1 MGNILFII
9 TLGVLSLNFFT
20 ITYRVN
26 GLNRL
31 IHNVPISLFETSIP
45 IIEESDELTL
55 YYDKELLENKLTSY
69 FDKSIYKYTDEYRV
83 TFYYYNQE
91 DESICKG
98 DKCDAIEITLKAK
111 IDLFSE
117 FKKTARFYIQK
128 N

>member
-1 MGNILFII
+1 MGNVLFVI

-31 IHNVPISLFETSIP
+31 IHNIPISIFETSIP
-45 IIEESDELTL
+45 LIDESNEITL
-55 YYDKELLENKLTSY
+55 YYDKGLLEGKLTSY
-69 FDKSIYKYTDEYRV
+69 FDKTIYKFTDEYRV

-91 DESICKG
+91 DESICKD
-98 DKCDAIEITLKAK
+98 DKCNAIEITLRAK